1 MNDDFPFFIM
11 SITTMI
17 TNSQDVLLLLK
28 YLSLLQEASLV
39 IDEEKKE
46 PFFELNRIL
55 EECKNQNL
63 DPALK

>member
-1 MNDDFPFFIM
+1 MIDDFPLFIM
-11 SITTMI
+11 SITTTT
-17 TNSQDVLLLLK
+17 TNSQDILLLLK
-28 YLSLLQEASLV
+28 CLSLLQEASLV